1 MFGAAAMSLSSFCVV
16 SNALRLNFCRL
27 YSTKH
32 DRKAKP
38 MNNIAIQ
45 PSDTAKITKTIK
57 IKGMMC
63 EKCEHH
69 VKTALEAIPQVASAS
84 ASHTDGIAVAELSGE
99 VPDKQLKKAVENSG
113 YKVISIK

>member
-1 MFGAAAMSLSSFCVV
+1 
-16 SNALRLNFCRL
+16 
-27 YSTKH
+27 
-32 DRKAKP
+32 

-69 VKTALEAIPQVASAS
+69 VKTALEAIPQVANAS